1 MTFGGASAVKADDN
15 KSDEE
20 KIEARSSLIKRLHD
34 EISGQ
39 SNNQIPK
46 VPDSTYV
53 GPPNISDI
61 ENDVTAIRE
70 YLDSINSF
78 LVGQKNSDKKWKL
91 ELTQGI
97 QDRLLDGKDGRDG
110 DKGDPGPRGATGPAG
125 PAGPQGPRGDKG
137 ETGDKG
143 DQGPVGPVGPQGMPG
158 AKGDRCETGPAGQ
171 NGKDGLPGK
180 DGKDGQDGKDGLP
193 GKDGKD
199 GQNGKD

>member
-1 MTFGGASAVKADDN
+1 MLTFGGASAVKADDN

-158 AKGDRCETGPAGQ
+158 AKGDRCETG
-171 NGKDGLPGK
+171 
-180 DGKDGQDGKDGLP
+180 
-193 GKDGKD
+193 
-199 GQNGKD
+199 